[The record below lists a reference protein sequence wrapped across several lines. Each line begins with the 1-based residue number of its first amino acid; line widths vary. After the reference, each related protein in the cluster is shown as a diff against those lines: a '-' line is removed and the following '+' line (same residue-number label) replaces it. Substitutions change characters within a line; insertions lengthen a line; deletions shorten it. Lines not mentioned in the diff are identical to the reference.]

1 MSTHRALCA
10 LAVMVLGCAG
20 RYGGK
25 PLGKAKPLPAGGL
38 EAAALPY
45 QLLDAR
51 TGRQIDTAAFWIQL
65 GKQRAVCIG
74 EDHSNPHHHWAQL
87 EIVKQLAQRK
97 PASERLALGLEMVQ
111 RPFQGVLDD
120 YAAKRI
126 DAGALRTRTGWEDRW
141 TYDYGFYG
149 PTIDATVA
157 AGGQLL
163 ALNAARELTK
173 KVVRKG
179 LDALTPE
186 ERAQV
191 PELKLDDATHRAW
204 FDATMESMGG
214 AMAHSKKPEPETTP
228 ENPHEAPAPAMPSAD
243 RIYMVQ
249 VIWDESMAD
258 GAYRWLTANP
268 NAHVIILAGNGHCHD
283 SAIVNRLKR
292 RGIAQVVSVRPVLD
306 TDASEVL
313 AQPMNDFAFV
323 LQVPAEMKAKMKAE
337 EDAAQ

>member
-25 PLGKAKPLPAGGL
+25 PINKARALPAGGL

-45 QLLDAR
+45 QVLDAR
-51 TGRQIDTAAFWIQL
+51 TGRQIEIAAFWGKL
-65 GKQRAVCIG
+65 GQARAVCIG

-97 PASERLALGLEMVQ
+97 PAGQRLALGLEMVQ

-126 DAGALRTRTGWEDRW
+126 DAAALRTRTGWEDRW
-141 TYDYGFYG
+141 SYDYGFYG
-149 PTIDATVA
+149 PTIDAAVA
-157 AGGQLL
+157 AGAQLL

-179 LDALTPE
+179 LSSLTPE
-186 ERAQV
+186 ERAQL
-191 PELKLDDATHRAW
+191 PELKLDDAAHRAW
-204 FDATMESMGG
+204 FDALMESMGG
-214 AMAHSKKPEPETTP
+214 AMAHSTKPDAETPP
-228 ENPHEAPAPAMPSAD
+228 ENPHEAAPPMPSAD
-243 RIYMVQ
+243 QIYTVQ

-258 GAYRWLTANP
+258 GANRWLTANP
-268 NAHVIILAGNGHCHD
+268 TGQVIILAGNGHCHD
-283 SAIVNRLKR
+283 SAIVNRIKR
-292 RGIAQVVSVRPVLD
+292 RGTAKVVSIRPVLD

-313 AQPMNDFAFV
+313 AQPINDFAFV
-323 LQVPAEMKAKMKAE
+323 LQVPAEMKAKLKAE
-337 EDAAQ
+337 EAQ